1 MQVNLFKRRV
11 PYVDKD
17 GENKIAT
24 NFFVECGDVLV
35 PIEAKY
41 FENKETGRDDRYMER
56 KTLLSAFSD
65 MLPERTQNNAKAQV
79 TAQAAAPAAPKGKQA
94 ESKGKQAVQ
103 AEQMTDEQFKDSIPF

>member
-24 NFFVECGDVLV
+24 NFFVSCGDILV
-35 PIEAKY
+35 PVEVKY

-56 KTLLSAFSD
+56 KTLLSAFAD
-65 MLPERTQNNAKAQV
+65 TLPERPKKDE
-79 TAQAAAPAAPKGKQA
+79 AQASTSAVPKDKAGKPLKAAPITEEAAL
-94 ESKGKQAVQ
+94 E
-103 AEQMTDEQFKDSIPF
+103 IPF

>member
-24 NFFVECGDVLV
+24 NFFVSCGDILV
-35 PIEAKY
+35 PVEVKY

-56 KTLLSAFSD
+56 KTLLSAFAD
-65 MLPERTQNNAKAQV
+65 TLPERQKKEESQASAPV
-79 TAQAAAPAAPKGKQA
+79 TVQSASPAAPNNKAGQA
-94 ESKGKQAVQ
+94 LKV
-103 AEQMTDEQFKDSIPF
+103 DSATGEVAPEIPF

>member
-24 NFFVECGDVLV
+24 NFFVSCGDILV
-35 PIEAKY
+35 PVEVKY

-56 KTLLSAFSD
+56 KMLLSAFAD
-65 MLPERTQNNAKAQV
+65 TLPDRPKKDEAQASAPV
-79 TAQAAAPAAPKGKQA
+79 IVQAAAPAVPKDIAGKALKVDSATGEVAP
-94 ESKGKQAVQ
+94 E
-103 AEQMTDEQFKDSIPF
+103 IPF

>member
-24 NFFVECGDVLV
+24 NFFVSCGDILV
-35 PIEAKY
+35 PVEVKY

-56 KTLLSAFSD
+56 KTLLSAFAD
-65 MLPERTQNNAKAQV
+65 TLPERPKKDE
-79 TAQAAAPAAPKGKQA
+79 AQASTPVAPKDKAGKA
-94 ESKGKQAVQ
+94 LKGEPITEETAP
-103 AEQMTDEQFKDSIPF
+103 ELPF

>member
-24 NFFVECGDVLV
+24 NFFVSCGDILV
-35 PIEAKY
+35 PVEVKY

-56 KTLLSAFSD
+56 KTLLSAFAD
-65 MLPERTQNNAKAQV
+65 TLPERPKKDE
-79 TAQAAAPAAPKGKQA
+79 AQASTPAVPKDEAREALKGEPITEEAAP
-94 ESKGKQAVQ
+94 E
-103 AEQMTDEQFKDSIPF
+103 IPF